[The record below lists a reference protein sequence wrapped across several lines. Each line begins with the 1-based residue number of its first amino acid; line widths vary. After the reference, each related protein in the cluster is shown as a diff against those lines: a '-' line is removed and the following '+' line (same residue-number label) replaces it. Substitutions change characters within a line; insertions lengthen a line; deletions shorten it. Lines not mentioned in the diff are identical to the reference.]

1 MGGIFDLDTWHEIWA
16 TLRKNRLRAL
26 LTASGVFWGLF
37 MLILMLGLGQGLER
51 GARKNL
57 ADLAP
62 RAVYV
67 WGQRTGMPYRGLQP
81 GRHIRFENDDIARVR
96 AIPGVQHLTARL
108 RLGGWRDSA
117 RVSYEG
123 RTGAVNVLGDMPAYA
138 DIEPI
143 DLERGRF
150 LNEPDQSEARKVCV
164 IGEQARIVLFEDTD
178 PIGEW
183 IDVNGVH
190 LRVVG
195 ELKSQKGGDDG
206 DRMNNSVFLPFS
218 TFQQAFNQPNRVGWF
233 TIGVHPD
240 ANSAFVESEVR
251 RVLAERHRIDPRDDQ
266 ALGSFDAAAQF
277 DKIRGLFRGIRIFV
291 WFVGTLTLL
300 AGALG
305 VSNILLITV
314 KERTREIGVR
324 KAIGATPA
332 SIVRLIVQEAMAL
345 TTLAGYL
352 GLVAGV
358 AALEAISNYLETL
371 EGAPLSRPEID
382 INAALVA
389 VGVLAAVG
397 AIASIVPARHAARIA
412 PVEAL
417 RAE

>member
-1 MGGIFDLDTWHEIWA
+1 MGLFDLDTWQEIWA

-37 MLILMLGLGQGLER
+37 MLILMLGLGKGLER
-51 GARKNL
+51 GAKANL

-67 WGQRTGMPYRGLQP
+67 WAQRTGMPYRGLQP
-81 GRHIRFENDDIARVR
+81 GRHLKFENDDIARIAAV
-96 AIPGVQHLTARL
+96 PGVEHVAGRL
-108 RLGGWRDSA
+108 RLGNWRDSA
-117 RVSYEG
+117 RVTYEG
-123 RTGAVNVLGDMPAYA
+123 RTGAVNVFGDMPAYLK
-138 DIEPI
+138 IEPI
-143 DLERGRF
+143 TLLQGRF
-150 LNEPDQSEARKVCV
+150 LNDPDMKDARKVAV
-164 IGEQARIVLFEDTD
+164 VGRQAKVVLFEDQD
-178 PIGEW
+178 PLGKW

-195 ELKSQKGGDDG
+195 VLRSQKGGEDG
-206 DRMNNSVFLPFS
+206 DRVDNSVFMPFS

-233 TIGVHPD
+233 TIGVRPD
-240 ANSAFVESEVR
+240 AASAAVEARVR
-251 RVLAERHRIDPRDDQ
+251 QVLMERHRVNPQDEQ
-266 ALGSFDAAAQF
+266 ALGTFDAATQF
-277 DKIRGLFRGIRIFV
+277 DKIQGLFRGIRGFV

-305 VSNILLITV
+305 VSNILLISV

-324 KAIGATPA
+324 KALGATPG
-332 SIVRLIVQEAMAL
+332 SIVRLIVQEAMVL
-345 TTLAGYL
+345 TLLAGYL

-358 AALEAISNYLETL
+358 GVLEAVSRYLRTL
-371 EGAPLSRPEID
+371 EGAPISAPEVD
-382 INAALVA
+382 LNAALVA
-389 VGVLAAVG
+389 VGVLAVAGAV
-397 AIASIVPARHAARIA
+397 ASVVPARHAAGVA